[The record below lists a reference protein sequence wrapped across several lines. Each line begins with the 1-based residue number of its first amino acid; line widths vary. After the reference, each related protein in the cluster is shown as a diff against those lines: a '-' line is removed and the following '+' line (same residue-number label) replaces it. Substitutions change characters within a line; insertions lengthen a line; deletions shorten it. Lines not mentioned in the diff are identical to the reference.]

1 MPGQHSRHQLRTALL
16 LLAAGVGLL
25 ACVVIAGVLALL
37 ALYLLTVL

>member
-1 MPGQHSRHQLRTALL
+1 MPGQHHRRVGVALRVLII
-16 LLAAGVGLL
+16 GVGCL